1 MKPADRRQPDR
12 SAPFR
17 QVLALG
23 ALLTL
28 IVLGVAFSFGH
39 EAILTEADKLAAWI
53 ESLGAW
59 APLMVVALMI
69 VHCFIP
75 FPAEVLA
82 LCAGSIFGTV
92 AGTGLIWLGAMIGA
106 VLSFGLARLLGR
118 GAVLRFLSRRQ
129 AESLDAWTADQGA
142 LTLLVSRFIPII
154 AFNLINYAAGLTRV
168 SWWTFLW
175 TTAVGI
181 LPLTILMVYLGA
193 AMRTLRW
200 EWLLVVSACGIVTV
214 WSAHRL
220 ARRRGWV
227 GRQLEHRARPD

>member
-1 MKPADRRQPDR
+1 MRSSKRREPDR
-12 SAPFR
+12 SAAFR
-17 QVLALG
+17 QVLAIG
-23 ALLTL
+23 GLLTL
-28 IVLGVAFSFGH
+28 ILLGVVFSFSH
-39 EAILTEADKLAAWI
+39 ETVLLEADKLRAWI

-59 APLMVVALMI
+59 APLMLVALMV

-82 LCAGSIFGTV
+82 LCAGSLFGTV
-92 AGTGLIWLGAMIGA
+92 AGAALIWTGAIIGA
-106 VLSFGLARLLGR
+106 ALSFGLARMLGR
-118 GAVLRFLSRRQ
+118 AAVLRFLSRGQ
-129 AESLDAWTADQGA
+129 AASLDAWTADQGA

-181 LPLTILMVYLGA
+181 LPLTVLMVYLGA

-200 EWLLVVSACGIVTV
+200 EWLLVVSACGIVSI
-214 WSAHRL
+214 WSAHRF
-220 ARRRGWV
+220 ARQRGWLSN
-227 GRQLEHRARPD
+227 RLERR